1 MGGCEGVGGYGR
13 TGVRALWRC
22 SDGYKTT
29 TTAIDA
35 TRTPRLAKRAI
46 ERPLIT
52 CNRQI

>member
-1 MGGCEGVGGYGR
+1 MGGCKGVGGHRR

-29 TTAIDA
+29 TTVIDA
-35 TRTPRLAKRAI
+35 TRTLRLAKQAI
-46 ERPLIT
+46 KRPLIT